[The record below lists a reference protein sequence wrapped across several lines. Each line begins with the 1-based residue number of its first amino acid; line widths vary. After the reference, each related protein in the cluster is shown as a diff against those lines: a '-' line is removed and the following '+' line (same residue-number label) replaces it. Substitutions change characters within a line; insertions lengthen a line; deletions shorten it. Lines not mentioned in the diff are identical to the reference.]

1 MHGRRTRPGGLRGC
15 LAIAGLAIAAASL
28 LGCRLR
34 SGEQEQG
41 AQATPLVEHA
51 APAPTAAAGHAQGTA
66 AAPAAH
72 GGQPPASPIEIG
84 YPALPVDELVASLR
98 GGIVNLRTTAPV
110 KRGPGA
116 IYPGLGPGVGS
127 GVAPGITPG
136 AGVSPGLGP
145 AIAPGASAGS
155 GGTQTPDDGSLG
167 SGVIIAVD
175 RPGGSRHQ
183 ARILTNDHII
193 AQARDIHV
201 RLVDGS
207 ELPARVVGRAPEL
220 DVALLVVDSERPLA
234 AVPLGE
240 SSSLRVG
247 EWVVALGNPFGH
259 EVMAHVGVVASVDG
273 AGGPAGARP
282 APGNPYRA
290 FLVVD
295 VAIHAANS
303 GGPLIDMT
311 GHVVGINV
319 ATSPGGSAIGFAVP
333 IDRVTAALEMLER
346 DGRIQHAWLGV
357 YIQPLTAE
365 LASQRGLEGK
375 GGALVSEVR
384 PGTPGARAGLAPDDV
399 ILRFDGHSVDHRD
412 LPWRVATAG
421 AGRRIPVVIQ
431 RDGEERELEI
441 VSEPRPR

>member
-1 MHGRRTRPGGLRGC
+1 MTC
-15 LAIAGLAIAAASL
+15 LAIAAASL

-34 SGEQEQG
+34 TEQEPG
-41 AQATPLVEHA
+41 DPGTTPGDRATPA
-51 APAPTAAAGHAQGTA
+51 APAPAASEPHEASPAPTPDSAQ
-66 AAPAAH
+66 APAA
-72 GGQPPASPIEIG
+72 PIQIG
-84 YPALPVDELVASLR
+84 YPALPVADLVATVR
-98 GGIVNLRTTAPV
+98 GAIVNLRTIAPV
-110 KRGPGA
+110 KRGPA
-116 IYPGLGPGVGS
+116 AMYPGFGPGM
-127 GVAPGITPG
+127 
-136 AGVSPGLGP
+136 GP
-145 AIAPGASAGS
+145 ATDAA
-155 GGTQTPDDGSLG
+155 GTQAPDDGSLG

-175 RPGGSRHQ
+175 RPGNAGHQ
-183 ARILTNDHII
+183 ARILTNDHVIG
-193 AQARDIHV
+193 QARDIRV

-207 ELPARVVGRAPEL
+207 ELPARVLGRAPEL
-220 DVALLVVDSERPLA
+220 DVALLAVDSERPLA
-234 AVPLGE
+234 AAPLGE

-273 AGGPAGARP
+273 AGGPAGALP

-311 GHVVGINV
+311 GRVVGINV
-319 ATSPGGSAIGFAVP
+319 ATAPGGGAFGFAVP

-365 LASQRGLEGK
+365 LAAQRGLAGK
-375 GGALVSEVR
+375 GGALVTEVR

-399 ILRFDGHSVDHRD
+399 ILRFDGHTVDHRD

-421 AGRRIPVVIQ
+421 AGRRIPVLIQ
-431 RDGEERELEI
+431 RDGAERELEI